1 MKTKKKLIDVFPNW
15 LTSGIFTALNNYNV
29 PWKKDVDG
37 AVLDA
42 EYFGNFSGSKN
53 LSPLVKRL
61 LNVDEDTTLSN
72 TRINQL
78 ASIIYNLN
86 GVNWTKEYATLGFEY
101 NPISNYDM
109 TETETASGTT
119 SNEKH
124 NTGTVGDVR
133 TESGTSSASGN
144 AENDVYGFNSSTAVN
159 DTASETT
166 SSATAQNTVNDTR
179 TDNLTETDSG
189 ERSDERTLTRS
200 GNIGVTTSQQMIQ
213 SEREL
218 YLWNFF
224 YKVVFP
230 SVDKTLTIATYGDS
244 YITPVLSSGGSSG
257 GGRNAQIM
265 EKLNEIGAKIDTNT
279 ASINSK
285 IDTNTASINSKIDTN
300 TASINGAITNTNTK
314 IDANTTSINLSINE
328 LRTSTFE
335 AIDGVTTRQY

>member
-1 MKTKKKLIDVFPNW
+1 MKKKLIDVFENW
-15 LTSGIFTALNNYNV
+15 LTGGIFNALNNYNV
-29 PWKKDVDG
+29 PWKNDVDG
-37 AVLDA
+37 ATLDA
-42 EYFGNFSGSKN
+42 EYFGNYSGSKN

-72 TRINQL
+72 ARINQL
-78 ASIIYNLN
+78 AFIIYNLN
-86 GVNWTKEYATLGFEY
+86 GVNWAKEYATLGFEY

-144 AENDVYGFNSSTAVN
+144 AKNDVYGFNSSTAVN

-179 TDNLTETDSG
+179 TDNLTETDAG

-230 SVDKTLTIATYGDS
+230 SVDKTLTISTYGDS
-244 YITPVLSSGGSSG
+244 YIAPILSLGGGSG
-257 GGRNAQIM
+257 GGGNTQIM
-265 EKLNEIGAKIDTNT
+265 EKLNEIDAKID
-279 ASINSK
+279 
-285 IDTNTASINSKIDTN
+285 
-300 TASINGAITNTNTK
+300 NTNTK

-335 AIDGVTTRQY
+335 AIDGVTTRSY

>member
-1 MKTKKKLIDVFPNW
+1 MKKKLIDVFENW
-15 LTSGIFTALNNYNV
+15 LTGGIFSALNNFNV
-29 PWKKDVDG
+29 PWKNDIDG
-37 AVLDA
+37 AILDA
-42 EYFGNFSGSKN
+42 EYFGNISGSKN

-78 ASIIYNLN
+78 ATIIYNLN
-86 GVNWTKEYATLGFEY
+86 GVNWAKEYATLGFEY

-119 SNEKH
+119 SNERH

-133 TESGTSSASGN
+133 TENGTSSASGS
-144 AENDVYGFNSSTAVN
+144 ADNDVYGFNSSTAVN

-179 TDNLTETDSG
+179 TDNLTETDAG

-224 YKVVFP
+224 YKIVFP

-244 YITPVLSSGGSSG
+244 YIAPILSSCSGSG
-257 GGRNAQIM
+257 GGGNAQIM
-265 EKLNEIGAKIDTNT
+265 EKLNEMDAKIDTST
-279 ASINSK
+279 ASINL
-285 IDTNTASINSKIDTN
+285 SINELRESTFD
-300 TASINGAITNTNTK
+300 AIGNTNTK

>member
-1 MKTKKKLIDVFPNW
+1 MKKKLIDVFENW
-15 LTSGIFTALNNYNV
+15 LTGGIFNALNNYNV
-29 PWKKDVDG
+29 PWKNDVDG
-37 AVLDA
+37 ATLDA
-42 EYFGNFSGSKN
+42 EYFGNYSGSKN

-61 LNVDEDTTLSN
+61 LNADEDTTLSN

-86 GVNWTKEYATLGFEY
+86 GVNWAKEYATLGFEY

-133 TESGTSSASGN
+133 TESGTSSASGS
-144 AENDVYGFNSSTAVN
+144 ADNDIYGFNSSTAVN

-179 TDNLTETDSG
+179 TDNLTETDAG

-213 SEREL
+213 SERDL

-244 YITPVLSSGGSSG
+244 YIAPILSSGSGSG
-257 GGRNAQIM
+257 GGGNAQIM
-265 EKLNEIGAKIDTNT
+265 EKLNEIDAKIDTNT
-279 ASINSK
+279 TSINL
-285 IDTNTASINSKIDTN
+285 SINELR
-300 TASINGAITNTNTK
+300 ASTFDAIGNTNTK

>member
-1 MKTKKKLIDVFPNW
+1 MRTKKLIDVFENW
-15 LTSGIFTALNNYNV
+15 LTGGIFSALNNFNV
-29 PWKKDVDG
+29 PWKNDVDG
-37 AVLDA
+37 ATLDA
-42 EYFGNFSGSKN
+42 EYFGNYSGSKN

-61 LNVDEDTTLSN
+61 LNTDEDTTLSN

-78 ASIIYNLN
+78 ATIIYNLN
-86 GVNWTKEYATLGFEY
+86 AVNWAKEYATLDFEY

-133 TESGTSSASGN
+133 TENGTSSASGN
-144 AENDVYGFNSSTAVN
+144 TENDVYGFNSSNAVN

-179 TDNLTETDSG
+179 TDNLTETDAGSH
-189 ERSDERTLTRS
+189 SDARTLTRS

-224 YKVVFP
+224 YKIVFP

-244 YITPVLSSGGSSG
+244 YIAPVLSSGGSSG
-257 GGRNAQIM
+257 GSGNAQILD
-265 EKLNEIGAKIDTNT
+265 KLNEIDAKIDTNT
-279 ASINSK
+279 TSISNK
-285 IDTNTASINSKIDTN
+285 ID
-300 TASINGAITNTNTK
+300 NTNTK
-314 IDANTTSINLSINE
+314 IDDNTTSINLSINQ
-328 LRTSTFE
+328 LRASTFE